1 VSDIPSTTG
10 VTLSIVTPVHNEQQS
25 LEELFRRLQ
34 EVLDELGEPA
44 EVIVVD
50 DGSRDSSYSL
60 AVAMNETDPR
70 FKAVQL
76 SRNFGHQ
83 VAITAGLDLAL
94 GDAVVIMD
102 SDLQHPPELIPALVA
117 QWRKGFDIVYAVRED
132 RRRESWGKRTSARMY
147 YRLLRRL
154 VEVDMPPNAGDF
166 RLVDRRA
173 LNAFRSLRESNRYVR
188 GMFSWIGY
196 RQTGIP
202 YRGVDRVGGTT
213 KYTFSRMV
221 KLAADGILSFS
232 TAPLRL
238 VLHVGLFVSLCAL
251 GIFMY
256 AVIAKI
262 AGSASLP
269 GWASLLGV
277 TAFLGGIQLLTL
289 GMLGLYVGRI
299 YEEVKQRPLYLVR
312 EMHGIETTGDPGQ
325 EAPALLGVRGRGG
338 EPA

>member
-1 VSDIPSTTG
+1 VSEAVPR
-10 VTLSIVTPVHNEQQS
+10 LSIVTPVHNEQES

-34 EVLDELGEPA
+34 EVLDELGDSA

-60 AVAMNETDPR
+60 AAAMNTADPR

-94 GDAVVIMD
+94 GDAVIVMD
-102 SDLQHPPELIPALVA
+102 SDLQHPPELIPELVA
-117 QWRKGFDIVYAVRED
+117 RWREGFDIVYAIRED
-132 RRRESWGKRTSARMY
+132 RGRESWGKRTSARLY

-202 YRGVDRVGGTT
+202 YQGVDRVGGTT

-251 GIFMY
+251 GIFVY

-312 EMHGIETTGDPGQ
+312 EMRGIELAGDQ
-325 EAPALLGVRGRGG
+325 TDEAPALLELRETRR
-338 EPA
+338 ERA

>member
-1 VSDIPSTTG
+1 MSDYSQEG
-10 VTLSIVTPVHNEQQS
+10 EVALSIVTPVHDEEES
-25 LEELFRRLQ
+25 LKELFRRLQ
-34 EVLDELGEPA
+34 EVLGGLGEPA

-50 DGSRDSSYSL
+50 DGSGDSSYAL
-60 AVAMNETDPR
+60 AVAMHESDPR

-83 VAITAGLDLAL
+83 VAITAGLDLAH
-94 GDAVVIMD
+94 GDAVVVMD
-102 SDLQHPPELIPALVA
+102 SDLQHPPEVIPELVA
-117 QWRKGFDIVYAVRED
+117 KWRSGFDIVYAIRED
-132 RRRESWGKRTSARMY
+132 RRRESWGKRTSARVY

-154 VEVDMPPNAGDF
+154 VDVDMPPNAGDF

-202 YRGVDRVGGTT
+202 YAGVDRDGGTT
-213 KYTFSRMV
+213 KYTFSRMI

-238 VLHVGLFVSLCAL
+238 VLHLGMFVSLCAL
-251 GIFMY
+251 GIFVY
-256 AVIAKI
+256 AVIAKVV
-262 AGSASLP
+262 GSASLP

-312 EMHGIETTGDPGQ
+312 EMRGIETAGDPATQ
-325 EAPALLGVRGRGG
+325 APALLRLREGGG